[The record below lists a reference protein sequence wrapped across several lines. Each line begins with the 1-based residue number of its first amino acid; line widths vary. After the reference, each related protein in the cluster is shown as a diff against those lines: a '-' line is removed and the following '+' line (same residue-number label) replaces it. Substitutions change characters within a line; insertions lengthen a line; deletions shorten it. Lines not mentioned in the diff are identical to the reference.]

1 MFVYCYSPNI
11 SIYNIYKLSHDSSV
25 PSANTSFKSCIRGE
39 TLPEG
44 SLLLL
49 RSTRGCDLW
58 GPSMAEDS
66 IYFII
71 EWHRASALPT
81 DVITISNLYEKTCH
95 LCVCTSY
102 CLINLSV
109 SLCQVLYLH
118 STLLPGFVSPLFS
131 QFIRNFLVY
140 IFCFSVISSIHWLL
154 PKEQSG
160 PVFLLWSICQPFV
173 SSLQGSL
180 LVSSFVKH
188 M

>member
-1 MFVYCYSPNI
+1 
-11 SIYNIYKLSHDSSV
+11 
-25 PSANTSFKSCIRGE
+25 
-39 TLPEG
+39 
-44 SLLLL
+44 
-49 RSTRGCDLW
+49 
-58 GPSMAEDS
+58 MAEDS
-66 IYFII
+66 FYFII

-81 DVITISNLYEKTCH
+81 DVIAISNLYKKTCH
-95 LCVCTSY
+95 LCVYTSY

-118 STLLPGFVSPLFS
+118 STLLPDFVSPLFS

-140 IFCFSVISSIHWLL
+140 IFCFSVIYPIASIRWLL

-188 M
+188 V